1 MALHT
6 AEAKLHVPEIPPLR
20 ASPPAED
27 HQKSK
32 CSARE
37 PVDLWGIAHATWGIA
52 HVTWGST
59 HTTWGI
65 IHAMWGIAHVTW
77 GSTHAT
83 WGIIHAMWG
92 IVHAKHKTLEFN
104 AHCLH

>member
-1 MALHT
+1 MALLT
-6 AEAKLHVPEIPPLR
+6 AEAKLQVPEIPPLR
-20 ASPPAED
+20 ASPPVED

-37 PVDLWGIAHATWGIA
+37 PVDLWGIA